1 LNGLSFS
8 GSLLNLAGNKNDKD
22 SMSIPKMK
30 KTSSHMS
37 EYLNKNKS
45 QQSKKP
51 ISLNEGSVKLPSI
64 FNRFAIKKK

>member
-1 LNGLSFS
+1 M
-8 GSLLNLAGNKNDKD
+8 NLAGNKNDKD

-45 QQSKKP
+45 QQSKKG
-51 ISLNEGSVKLPSI
+51 IVVNEGSVKLPSI